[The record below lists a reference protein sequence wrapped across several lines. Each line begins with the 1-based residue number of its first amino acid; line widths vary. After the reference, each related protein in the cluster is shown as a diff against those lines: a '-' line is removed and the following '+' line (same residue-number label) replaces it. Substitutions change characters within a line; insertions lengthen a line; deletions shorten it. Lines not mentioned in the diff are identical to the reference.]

1 MLHGQDV
8 RIELAAGL
16 DDGSLGTDAVAI
28 AGALTAADRGDG
40 VVVLMDLGSAVLSAE
55 LALELIDDD
64 VRARVLLCP
73 APLVEGLVAAGVA
86 AGGGASRE
94 AVAAEA
100 LASLS
105 GKQSHLAGDV
115 LEPARERAVPE
126 AGWLTATL
134 LVTGPHGLHARPAAR
149 LVQHAQ
155 AADAVV
161 EVRNATRD
169 QAWVPATSLSR
180 VATIGALSGHELE
193 VRAVGPRAREVL
205 DALVALAAR
214 GFDER
219 AGGTSSLPAPD
230 RQGPPA
236 PPVAGRPAPCSP
248 GVAIGPARPRV
259 PAAAVADSLYER
271 ALDAT
276 GEWSR
281 LTAARAAC
289 GADLR
294 ASRAQAA
301 TTVGEQGAALFDA
314 LLLLLDDDA
323 LLTDARRRIDAGQA
337 APTAWTA
344 AVQQVQSAFQALPDA
359 YLRER
364 ADDVGAVGQQV
375 LRSLLGVGT
384 DGPAGDGGPTASAGV
399 LIAMDLTPAE
409 AVALDPTRIVGVVLG
424 AGSATSHSAILVRG
438 LGIPA
443 VVGAG
448 PGVLTTTEGTLV
460 ALDGAT
466 GELVVSPDDAVLVR
480 FRSRAKELAATG
492 QAARQRSAQPART
505 SDGVEVHVG
514 ANLGSVEDARLAAE
528 LGADLAG
535 LVRTEFLFLDRQE
548 APDVDEQ
555 EAIYRGIA
563 NAMGGRRITLRTLDV
578 GGDKPLPYLPA
589 PPECNPFLGVR
600 GIRLALAVPG
610 LLADQLLAIVRV
622 AMDTPVSVMFPMVS
636 TVDELLAARRAL
648 DGALHRA
655 GTARPAGLLVGMMV
669 EVPAAA
675 LKAAAFSPHVDFLSI
690 GTNDLTQ
697 YALAAERGNA
707 GVAALADPYDP
718 GVLRLIAATCEG
730 AGDALVA
737 VCGEL
742 AADEAAAQLLIGLG
756 VRELSVSPRAVAGV
770 KQAVRRV
777 DVRAATEL
785 GARALDAEGPPAVR
799 ALLSSR
805 EPSS

>member
-28 AGALTAADRGDG
+28 AEALTAADRGDG

-55 LALELIDDD
+55 LALELLDDD

-105 GKQSHLAGDV
+105 GKQSHLARDV
-115 LEPARERAVPE
+115 LEPALERAVPE

-259 PAAAVADSLYER
+259 PAAAVADALYER

-294 ASRAQAA
+294 ASRARAA

-314 LLLLLDDDA
+314 LLLLLDDGA

-409 AVALDPTRIVGVVLG
+409 AVALDPTRIVGVVLA

-756 VRELSVSPRAVAGV
+756 VRELSVGPRAVAGV

-785 GARALDAEGPPAVR
+785 GARALDAEGPRAVR

>member
-55 LALELIDDD
+55 LALELLDDD

-105 GKQSHLAGDV
+105 GKQSHLAADV
-115 LEPARERAVPE
+115 LEPAPERAVPE

-193 VRAVGPRAREVL
+193 VRAVGPRAQEVL
-205 DALVALAAR
+205 DSLVALAAR
-214 GFDER
+214 GFDEQ
-219 AGGTSSLPAPD
+219 AGGTSSSPAPD
-230 RQGPPA
+230 WQGPPA

-248 GVAIGPARPRV
+248 GVAVGPARPRV
-259 PAAAVADSLYER
+259 PAAAVADTPYER
-271 ALDAT
+271 AVDAP

-289 GADLR
+289 GAELR
-294 ASRAQAA
+294 ASRARAA

-314 LLLLLDDDA
+314 LLLLLDDGA

-344 AVQQVQSAFQALPDA
+344 AVHQVQSAFQALPDA

-364 ADDVGAVGQQV
+364 GDDVGAVGQQV

-409 AVALDPTRIVGVVLG
+409 AVALDPTRIVGVVLA

-480 FRSRAKELAATG
+480 FRNRAKELAAAG

-548 APDVDEQ
+548 APDVEEQ

-756 VRELSVSPRAVAGV
+756 VRELSVGPRAVAGV

-785 GARALDAEGPPAVR
+785 GARALDAEGPQAVR

-805 EPSS
+805 EPPS